1 MGDVDFKG
9 AIEVA
14 SKITPVGGLASVL
27 PHTVMLVGRAC
38 EHTPLRFKHTSTRAL
53 VVPQL
58 VLDLP
63 GSSNGDPLAVGGEK
77 TNGYHEQSLSPI
89 N

>member
-38 EHTPLRFKHTSTRAL
+38 EHTPLRF
-53 VVPQL
+53 
-58 VLDLP
+58 
-63 GSSNGDPLAVGGEK
+63 
-77 TNGYHEQSLSPI
+77 
-89 N
+89 